1 MATTQV
7 PSTKRRPSAA
17 ARRFGYLA
25 AVACNAVLLWVAHRL
40 LVWEWPAFLTEEF
53 AQVLPWVTASLIAS
67 MVVNTGFV
75 LRDRGRFKAFGDLV
89 NAAFGLV
96 VAVRMWA
103 VFPFDFTGY
112 GTDWSWAMRVA
123 LVVGIVATAIGALVN
138 LVKLITGDLELD
150 GAG

>member
-1 MATTQV
+1 MTATQA
-7 PSTKRRPSAA
+7 PSTKRRPSVA

-25 AVACNAVLLWVAHRL
+25 AVACNAILLWVAHRL
-40 LVWEWPAFLTEEF
+40 LVWEWPAFLTEDF

-67 MVVNTGFV
+67 MAVNTLFI
-75 LRDRGRFKAFGDLV
+75 LRDRGRTKALGDLV

-103 VFPFDFTGY
+103 VFPFDFSGY
-112 GTDWSWAMRVA
+112 GSDWTWAMRVA

-138 LVKLITGDLELD
+138 LVKLITGDLDLD
-150 GAG
+150 GSD